1 MMVQEE
7 PRVPKNEEFSINYVM
22 SRRIWNRN
30 KIDVAD
36 TFAYNVAL
44 EVMEN
49 DEDNEPKARL
59 RLMDVVIAYL
69 YASLDTEIFMKL
81 PDGLRE
87 VAKKIDMDKSH
98 PLSTPMVVRTID
110 VEKDPFRPSNGDEEI
125 LATSSSSRSR
135 VTITLGRSGQVVK
148 RPGTVLMD
156 TDPPPQPSPGTKRSI
171 RDRLSF
177 DTDNNNNKRNC
188 MDDLHLSKGD
198 LRFKIMKRT
207 QSSDQQNP
215 RDLRDFLSR
224 RTRSTKTN
232 PVTSHSSHESSGR
245 PRVPE
250 NTPEISNDRRR
261 IPEPRDNPRRVPE
274 LRNERQSMPDPRDE
288 RQHMPERRDERQH
301 MPERR
306 DERQHMPER
315 RDERQ
320 HMPERRDERQHMPER
335 RGERQHRPERGDERQ
350 LMPERRDERQL
361 MPQSMDDRRRIP
373 EARDDRQRMVETRD
387 QRQTMPDPF
396 EVRQRIPKLNDS
408 RQHIPEPTNGS
419 MTGQYTSMRT
429 SEAPSQVD
437 FLSSYS
443 TWTLDQIR
451 RKSPDRV
458 LNNSRGISPPQRT
471 EEPLRR
477 TMIREY
483 ENPRPVPFVSRDAGE
498 ISRPMATTSFLT
510 KPPLSAMPPKSV
522 VPLAAPSLPSVS
534 AMQRSQYPVEPL
546 TVEGFLRSLG
556 LEKYL
561 ISFKVEEVD
570 MAVGIP
576 MGPRKKILLALL
588 ARARRQAR

>member
-1 MMVQEE
+1 MAET
-7 PRVPKNEEFSINYVM
+7 S
-22 SRRIWNRN
+22 
-30 KIDVAD
+30 
-36 TFAYNVAL
+36 
-44 EVMEN
+44 
-49 DEDNEPKARL
+49 
-59 RLMDVVIAYL
+59 
-69 YASLDTEIFMKL
+69 
-81 PDGLRE
+81 
-87 VAKKIDMDKSH
+87 
-98 PLSTPMVVRTID
+98 
-110 VEKDPFRPSNGDEEI
+110 
-125 LATSSSSRSR
+125 SSSSRSR

-148 RPGTVLMD
+148 RPGTALMD

-177 DTDNNNNKRNC
+177 DTDNYNNNKRLRGDNGGWSSNASNC

-232 PVTSHSSHESSGR
+232 PVTSHGSHESSGR

-250 NTPEISNDRRR
+250 ITPEISNDRRR

-335 RGERQHRPERGDERQ
+335 RDERQHRPERGDERQ

-373 EARDDRQRMVETRD
+373 EARDDRQRMVEPRD
-387 QRQTMPDPF
+387 QRQTMPEPF

-437 FLSSYS
+437 LLRSSYS

-483 ENPRPVPFVSRDAGE
+483 ENPRPVPYVSRDAGE

-522 VPLAAPSLPSVS
+522 VPLVAPSLPSVN

-570 MAVGIP
+570 MAALSQMGDHDLKDIGIP